1 MTAAF
6 VIAVAFMV
14 MTPGPDSLAIADAA
28 VRSRTDGVMIALGAV
43 TGMLVFTV
51 AACTGLGALLVA
63 APAALDALRIVGG
76 LYLVFVG
83 LTSLRSAV
91 RAPADTEETAPGSPA
106 SQRIL
111 APARRFGRGL
121 LVDMTN
127 PKTLVVFVTVVPA
140 FAGPDAD
147 YPTLVGHCLFLV
159 VFAAAWFLTVALL
172 AARIG
177 TLGPRS
183 ERWTAIVTGGVMCGF
198 GTAIL
203 VLDPFVRG

>member
-1 MTAAF
+1 MTVAF
-6 VIAVAFMV
+6 VLAVAFMV
-14 MTPGPDSLAIADAA
+14 MTPGPDSLTIADAA
-28 VRSRTDGVMIALGAV
+28 VRSRTDGVMTALGAV

-63 APAALDALRIVGG
+63 APAALGALRIVGG
-76 LYLVFVG
+76 IYLIFVG

-91 RAPADTEETAPGSPA
+91 RAPADVEEIALGSPA

-111 APARRFGRGL
+111 APARRFGRGF

-140 FAGPDAD
+140 FAGPNAD
-147 YPTLVGHCLFLV
+147 YRTLVGHCLFLV
-159 VFAAAWFLTVALL
+159 VFAAAWFLAVALF

-183 ERWTAIVTGGVMCGF
+183 ERWTAIATGGVMCGF
-198 GTAIL
+198 GIGIL

>member
-1 MTAAF
+1 MTVAF

-28 VRSRTDGVMIALGAV
+28 LRSRTDGVVTALGAV
-43 TGMLVFTV
+43 TGMLVFTA

-76 LYLVFVG
+76 IYLIFVG
-83 LTSLRSAV
+83 LTSLRSVV
-91 RAPADTEETAPGSPA
+91 RGPADAEDISPGSLA

-111 APARRFGRGL
+111 APARRFGRGF

-147 YPTLVGHCLFLV
+147 YRTLVGHCLFLV

-183 ERWTAIVTGGVMCGF
+183 ERWTAIATGGVMCGF
-198 GTAIL
+198 GIAIL
-203 VLDPFVRG
+203 ILDPFVRG

>member
-1 MTAAF
+1 
-6 VIAVAFMV
+6 
-14 MTPGPDSLAIADAA
+14 
-28 VRSRTDGVMIALGAV
+28 
-43 TGMLVFTV
+43 
-51 AACTGLGALLVA
+51 
-63 APAALDALRIVGG
+63 
-76 LYLVFVG
+76 
-83 LTSLRSAV
+83 
-91 RAPADTEETAPGSPA
+91 
-106 SQRIL
+106 
-111 APARRFGRGL
+111 
-121 LVDMTN
+121 MTN

-198 GTAIL
+198 GIAIL

>member
-6 VIAVAFMV
+6 AIAVAFMV

-28 VRSRTDGVMIALGAV
+28 LRSTAGGVATALGAV

-91 RAPADTEETAPGSPA
+91 RALADAEEIAPGSLV

-111 APARRFGRGL
+111 APARQFGRGF

-147 YPTLVGHCLFLV
+147 YRTLVGHCLFLV
-159 VFAAAWFLTVALL
+159 VFAAAWFLAVALF
-172 AARIG
+172 ATRIG

-183 ERWTAIVTGGVMCGF
+183 ARWTAIATGGVMCGF
-198 GTAIL
+198 GIAIL
-203 VLDPFVRG
+203 AFDPFIRG